1 MFESLM
7 DEMSQI
13 KTRKFHLVDGPASP
27 ELRAA
32 VEASGWRLP
41 PPYEKF
47 VLRFGNAKLYRR
59 SSSWLVEVYAGPRE
73 AVSAEGELLVHF
85 GRTQTS
91 LAYFKESLLVE
102 GSESPVFEWRHGQ
115 GLRQTADG
123 FLDWF
128 TSKCRWARKQYS
140 KKEWEAIESGP
151 TPLTQRELAVVEA
164 RKHFRWRVV
173 GIAANGD
180 LQFEIH
186 NGSNS
191 VLPSISLGFR
201 GRLRPPKSGPL
212 NGGIHLPVSSI
223 APGATKIVEFDCY
236 KQFVA
241 PEDAEVFD
249 LPDPGPEDR
258 EQYWELQPLPK

>member
-1 MFESLM
+1 
-7 DEMSQI
+7 
-13 KTRKFHLVDGPASP
+13 
-27 ELRAA
+27 
-32 VEASGWRLP
+32 
-41 PPYEKF
+41 
-47 VLRFGNAKLYRR
+47 
-59 SSSWLVEVYAGPRE
+59 
-73 AVSAEGELLVHF
+73 
-85 GRTQTS
+85 
-91 LAYFKESLLVE
+91 
-102 GSESPVFEWRHGQ
+102 
-115 GLRQTADG
+115 
-123 FLDWF
+123 
-128 TSKCRWARKQYS
+128 
-140 KKEWEAIESGP
+140 
-151 TPLTQRELAVVEA
+151 
-164 RKHFRWRVV
+164 VV

-201 GRLRPPKSGPL
+201 GKLRPPKSGPL

>member
-1 MFESLM
+1 MFDSLM

-41 PPYEKF
+41 PPYEEF
-47 VLRFGNAKLYRR
+47 VLQFGNAKLYRR

-73 AVSAEGELLVHF
+73 AVSAEGEPLVHF

-123 FLDWF
+123 FLDWL

-151 TPLTQRELAVVEA
+151 TPLTERELAVVEA

-223 APGATKIVEFDCY
+223 APGATKIVEFEIGRAH
-236 KQFVA
+236 V
-241 PEDAEVFD
+241 
-249 LPDPGPEDR
+249 
-258 EQYWELQPLPK
+258 